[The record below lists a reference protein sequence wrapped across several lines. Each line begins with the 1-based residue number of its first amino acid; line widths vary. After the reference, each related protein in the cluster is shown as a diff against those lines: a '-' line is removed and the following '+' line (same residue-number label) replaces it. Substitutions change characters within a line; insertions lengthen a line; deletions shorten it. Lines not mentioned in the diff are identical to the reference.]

1 MEVGGGISK
10 EHEEIFMDEYD
21 DCVDSFISVYVCHI
35 NIKLNKLHS
44 KYVLFIICQLCLNK
58 AVLKNS

>member
-10 EHEEIFMDEYD
+10 EHEEIFMDEY